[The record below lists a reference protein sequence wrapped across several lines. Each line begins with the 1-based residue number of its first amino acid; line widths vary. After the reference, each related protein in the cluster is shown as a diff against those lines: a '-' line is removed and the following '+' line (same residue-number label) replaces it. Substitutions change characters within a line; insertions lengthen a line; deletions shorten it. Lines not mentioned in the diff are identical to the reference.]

1 MLTQL
6 TRHQPPIP
14 LFERTIK
21 QFMKIYT
28 QRLDPAALSAKQQ
41 AVIDDQ
47 KQAQHFLYLDFD
59 TRQRS
64 RFKAQTQQQQAVGID
79 LPRTETIKNGSV
91 LANNQG
97 ELIQVMAAKQALIK
111 VTADNSFD
119 LMRGAYHLG
128 NRHVPLMITPDA
140 LYFEPDHVLEA
151 MLGQLGLHTQAV
163 QAAFEPETGA
173 YKGEH
178 GEHAHG
184 HAHSHPYSHGH
195 SHAHHSH
202 AYAYAHTHCAQSD
215 NGHSHSDG
223 NAYD

>member
-119 LMRGAYHLG
+119 ADTVMSTRSAERSPGEGYIYGGYGPG
-128 NRHVPLMITPDA
+128 NDSR
-140 LYFEPDHVLEA
+140 
-151 MLGQLGLHTQAV
+151 
-163 QAAFEPETGA
+163 
-173 YKGEH
+173 
-178 GEHAHG
+178 
-184 HAHSHPYSHGH
+184 
-195 SHAHHSH
+195 
-202 AYAYAHTHCAQSD
+202 
-215 NGHSHSDG
+215 
-223 NAYD
+223 